1 MSLFLCSSV
10 SNVKARFKAYK
21 GRCACSNS
29 RWRVQNWDRFY
40 CWKERKKIVFPHASR
55 ICPLDISLR
64 ASSLLSSTIS
74 RLCWRGIWLWKHP
87 HLNSSA
93 MLSHFGVFLTYIFP
107 KGPKA
112 FNVMLMVWLLP
123 PFLHD
128 PLFSTRFSCRKSRL
142 CTSSP
147 FVRARF

>member
-1 MSLFLCSSV
+1 MIFFL
-10 SNVKARFKAYK
+10 NDKNLYGKT
-21 GRCACSNS
+21 SNS
-29 RWRVQNWDRFY
+29 R
-40 CWKERKKIVFPHASR
+40 KKLWNSSKKLKTQAKNSGSGGHSPLT
-55 ICPLDISLR
+55 CPQVVLNKK
-64 ASSLLSSTIS
+64 A
-74 RLCWRGIWLWKHP
+74 WGIWLWKHP